1 VLIYQKYMPQMANS
15 AQEETLR
22 MAIDLSLRA
31 NQDVRELMTTRRTY
45 INRALAADYR
55 LAFPFKGD
63 WVAYEFPADAGR
75 SGVLTQASMLAM
87 FSHPGRSSPTKRGVA
102 LMDIF
107 LCEPTP
113 TPPANVDFSAVNDPT
128 GPLTVRQRL
137 MAHASN
143 SACASCHTH
152 SDPIGLSLE
161 GFDTNQVA
169 SILGVSAQD
178 AASLIDQAGKE
189 IANQIR
195 TDVLIIED
203 EPFIALDIQ
212 TLVEDLG
219 HRVVGIAR
227 THKEA
232 VQAVRVHRPGL
243 ILADIQLADGSSG
256 LEAVNQIL
264 EEFEVP
270 VIFITAYP
278 ERFLTGRPPEP
289 AFLIT
294 KPFSVDSLKAVISQA
309 LFFDRRSQKR
319 NGREAVEA

>member
-1 VLIYQKYMPQMANS
+1 MSVSQDISSHIPY
-15 AQEETLR
+15 LR
-22 MAIDLSLRA
+22 RFG
-31 NQDVRELMTTRRTY
+31 
-45 INRALAADYR
+45 RALSGSQGGGDAYVLATLEAIVADPEAFREGGETRASLYR
-55 LAFPFKGD
+55 TFLALWGSMPVNEHVDPNILSPDERGARRNLD
-63 WVAYEFPADAGR
+63 AIPLRPRVAF
-75 SGVLTQASMLAM
+75 LLA
-87 FSHPGRSSPTKRGVA
+87 
-102 LMDIF
+102 
-107 LCEPTP
+107 
-113 TPPANVDFSAVNDPT
+113 
-128 GPLTVRQRL
+128 
-137 MAHASN
+137 
-143 SACASCHTH
+143 
-152 SDPIGLSLE
+152 SLE
-161 GFDTNQVA
+161 GFDTNEVA
-169 SILGVSAQD
+169 SILGVSPQEATN
-178 AASLIDQAGKE
+178 LIDQAGKE

-219 HRVVGIAR
+219 HRVVGVAR

-232 VQAVRVHRPGL
+232 LQAVRLQKPGL

-294 KPFSVDSLKAVISQA
+294 KPFGVDSLKAVISQA
-309 LFFDRRSQKR
+309 LFFDRRSQRR
-319 NGREAVEA
+319 NGRETVEA